1 MDRFTHQDASDFQ
14 YGIVNVD
21 LDIILGTNGATSGI
35 TPKIGDGILSIV
47 LSGTGVYTVTFQ
59 DGYINC
65 LSIVKDVIQASYSAS
80 GACYLKWTTDYAY
93 AAGPP
98 SAATVVLTAVT
109 AAGAA
114 VTPATGDQL
123 KLTFRMKRS

>member
-1 MDRFTHQDASDFQ
+1 MDRFTHQDGSDFQ
-14 YGIVNVD
+14 FGVVNVD
-21 LDIILGTNGATSGI
+21 LDITLGTNGATSGV
-35 TPKIGDGILSIV
+35 TPTRGDGILSIV

-59 DGYINC
+59 DGYVDC
-65 LSIVKDVIQASYSAS
+65 LSIVANVIQASYSAS
-80 GACYLKWTTDYAY
+80 GAVYMTWTTDYAY

-98 SAATVVLTAVT
+98 ATATVVLTART

-114 VTPATGDQL
+114 VTPATGDKL